1 MENNGLT
8 ASDIALLGNN
18 GGNCMNGM
26 GGAFWIFALLILAG
40 GNFGNF
46 GGNNS
51 NTNAIQ
57 ADVNRG
63 FDNQNLQAQTRDILS
78 AVTNGTAQ
86 TIAASTANAA
96 NAINAIKDG
105 NASLIREF
113 GTVETALTALSGNM
127 QNCCCD
133 VKQLVQGTSAEIAAQ
148 IANSKYETAMQIAG
162 VEQRLAAKMDA
173 NTIQALRDKVSAL
186 ELNQAVSGVVRYPMA
201 STYSSGVNPFCGG
214 CGCGMN

>member
-1 MENNGLT
+1 MENGLT

-40 GNFGNF
+40 GGFGNF
-46 GGNNS
+46 GNNGYNNS
-51 NTNAIQ
+51 NAIQ

-86 TIAASTANAA
+86 TIAASSANAS

-105 NASLIREF
+105 NAALIREF
-113 GTVETALTALSGNM
+113 GNIETVLTALSG
-127 QNCCCD
+127 QQSQCCCD
-133 VKQLVQGTSAEIAAQ
+133 IKQLVQGIGADLSSQ

-162 VEQRLAAKMDA
+162 VEQRLTAKMDA

-201 STYSSGVNPFCGG
+201 STYSSGANPFCGG
-214 CGCGMN
+214 CCGMN